1 MADSPVTASSFDKI
15 LLRGGVLA
23 LFCVLVGWL
32 AMKKLA
38 LGGVAGG
45 VIGGATFGIGL
56 YAIANLK
63 GAPAGLW
70 VTFGLKLLS
79 VTCYK
84 ILMVAMVS
92 YLSKDC
98 GLDTATAQYA
108 YATFGFMMSC
118 CTLLAGSITD
128 AIGLRRTLT
137 IGVSLAVLARVVMI
151 SVSNPWIAL
160 VAGLVPVAVGE
171 ALCTPV
177 LVAATRK
184 FSTAEQ
190 RSVAFSVFY
199 ALLNLGFLAAY
210 FIFDGV
216 KNLSDNGATLHLWG
230 AEHSVQRVL
239 FAVSAGIEVVMLP
252 VLLLLRER
260 DAPGE
265 NGGGGDAAT
274 DDAKAKA
281 ENKAPE
287 AGTATGQAD
296 GLNPYQAPAS
306 AFASSAA
313 TPAPASTS
321 EAAPEPNLTVSA
333 AVKKS
338 AQLFAKLLSHPG
350 FPRLLMFLAVIGLL
364 KIVFSIMDGVLP
376 TFLERELGAEGGARA
391 GRANAVN
398 SVLILIL
405 APIAGILTRKM
416 PAYPMVIFGGF
427 ITALSFV
434 FLALP
439 PQVFQGLADGPLG
452 QAVIRGYFAWQGTAH
467 PLFLMV
473 VLWQVVFSIGEAF
486 YSPRV
491 YEYAV
496 SIAPKGQEASYA
508 ALSAVPLI
516 LGKITT
522 GTVFAWLLT
531 RYCPEQGPRDTA
543 TMWGIV
549 GGLVLMAPLL
559 LLVLRPFIRM
569 KEEGKE

>member
-1 MADSPVTASSFDKI
+1 MPDSPPAPSSLKQTI
-15 LLRGGVLA
+15 LRGAVLA
-23 LFCVLVGWL
+23 LFCWAVGWL
-32 AMKKLA
+32 AMYKLA
-38 LGGVAGG
+38 LGVVAGW

-84 ILMVAMVS
+84 ILMVVMVS

-98 GLDTATAQYA
+98 GMSAANAQYA
-108 YATFGFMMSC
+108 YAVFGFMMSC

-137 IGVSLAVLARVVMI
+137 LGVSLAVLARVIMI
-151 SVSNPWIAL
+151 SASNPWIAL
-160 VAGLVPVAVGE
+160 TAGLVPVAVGE

-216 KNLSDNGATLHLWG
+216 KGLSNGGMTIHTWVG
-230 AEHSVQRVL
+230 DHSVQRVL

-260 DAPGE
+260 DALGE
-265 NGGGGDAAT
+265 DV
-274 DDAKAKA
+274 A
-281 ENKAPE
+281 E
-287 AGTATGQAD
+287 G
-296 GLNPYQAPAS
+296 AS
-306 AFASSAA
+306 APMQRMTAG
-313 TPAPASTS
+313 
-321 EAAPEPNLTVSA
+321 EAVA
-333 AVKKS
+333 KS
-338 AQLFAKLLSHPG
+338 ARLFSKLLSHPG

-405 APIAGILTRKM
+405 APIAGILTRKI

-439 PQVFQGLADGPLG
+439 SSFFQGLADGPLG

-496 SIAPKGQEASYA
+496 SIAPRGQEASYA

-531 RYCPEQGPRDTA
+531 SYCPETGPRDTA
-543 TMWGIV
+543 TMWSIV

>member
-1 MADSPVTASSFDKI
+1 MTESPPASSSFLPLALK
-15 LLRGGVLA
+15 GGVLA
-23 LFCVLVGWL
+23 LFCWAVGWM
-32 AMKKLA
+32 AMSKLA
-38 LGGVAGG
+38 LGAVAGW

-63 GAPAGLW
+63 GAPTGLW

-79 VTCYK
+79 VTGYK
-84 ILMVAMVS
+84 IMMVVMVS
-92 YLSKDC
+92 YLMKDC
-98 GLDTATAQYA
+98 GLSDSDAQ
-108 YATFGFMMSC
+108 FGYLVLGLLMSC
-118 CTLLAGSITD
+118 STLLAGSITD
-128 AIGLRRTLT
+128 AIGLRRTLV
-137 IGVSLAVLARVVMI
+137 IGVTLSVLARVVMI
-151 SVSNPWIAL
+151 SVSQPWLAL

-184 FSTAEQ
+184 FSTSEQ

-199 ALLNLGFLAAY
+199 ALLNLGFMAGY
-210 FIFDGV
+210 FIFDGI
-216 KNLSDNGATLHLWG
+216 KQGSGGGSTILIYDEAYSI
-230 AEHSVQRVL
+230 QRVL
-239 FAVSAGIEVVMLP
+239 LAVSAGIEIFMLP
-252 VLLLLRER
+252 TLFFLRER
-260 DAPGE
+260 GLGADDAP
-265 NGGGGDAAT
+265 AR
-274 DDAKAKA
+274 
-281 ENKAPE
+281 
-287 AGTATGQAD
+287 
-296 GLNPYQAPAS
+296 
-306 AFASSAA
+306 F
-313 TPAPASTS
+313 
-321 EAAPEPNLTVSA
+321 LTVKS
-333 AVKKS
+333 AVKES
-338 AQLFAKLLSHPG
+338 ARLFMMLLRHPG
-350 FPRLLMFLAVIGLL
+350 FHRLLAFLAVIGLL

-376 TFLERELGAEGGARA
+376 TFLERELGEAGGKRA

-405 APIAGILTRKM
+405 APIAGILTRKV

-439 PQVFQGLADGPLG
+439 QSVFQGLADGPLG
-452 QAVIRGYFAWQGTAH
+452 QWVIRGYFDWQGTAH
-467 PLFLMV
+467 PLFLTV

-508 ALSAVPLI
+508 ALSAVPL
-516 LGKITT
+516 LMGKITT
-522 GTVFAWLLT
+522 GAVFSWLLT
-531 RYCPEQGPRDTA
+531 RYCPAEGPRDTV
-543 TMWGIV
+543 TMWSIV

>member
-1 MADSPVTASSFDKI
+1 MPDSPSADADAAAPSSF
-15 LLRGGVLA
+15 LQTALRGGVLA
-23 LFCVLVGWL
+23 GFCVLVGWL

-38 LGGVAGG
+38 LGAVAGG

-56 YAIANLK
+56 YAMANLR

-84 ILMVAMVS
+84 ILMVVMVS

-98 GLDTATAQYA
+98 GMDTATAQYA
-108 YATFGFMMSC
+108 YAAFGLMMSG

-137 IGVSLAVLARVVMI
+137 IGVSLAVLARVIMI
-151 SVSNPWIAL
+151 SASNPWVAL

-216 KNLSDNGATLHLWG
+216 KNLSANGMTIHTWVG
-230 AEHSVQRVL
+230 DHSVQRVL

-260 DAPGE
+260 EAPGE
-265 NGGGGDAAT
+265 
-274 DDAKAKA
+274 
-281 ENKAPE
+281 
-287 AGTATGQAD
+287 
-296 GLNPYQAPAS
+296 
-306 AFASSAA
+306 
-313 TPAPASTS
+313 
-321 EAAPEPNLTVSA
+321 EPNAVARKMTVGG
-333 AVKKS
+333 AVKES
-338 AQLFAKLLSHPG
+338 ARLFGMLLKHPG
-350 FPRLLMFLAVIGLL
+350 FHRLLMFLAVIGLL

-405 APIAGILTRKM
+405 APVAGILTRKM

-439 PQVFQGLADGPLG
+439 PAVFQGLADGPVG
-452 QAVIRGYFAWQGTAH
+452 QAVIRGYFAWEGTAH

-522 GTVFAWLLT
+522 GAVFAELLE
-531 RYCPEQGPRDTA
+531 RYCPEHGARDTA
-543 TMWGIV
+543 TMWSIV

>member
-1 MADSPVTASSFDKI
+1 MA
-15 LLRGGVLA
+15 G
-23 LFCVLVGWL
+23 C
-32 AMKKLA
+32 
-38 LGGVAGG
+38 

-63 GAPAGLW
+63 DAPPGLW

-79 VTCYK
+79 VTGYK
-84 ILMVAMVS
+84 IMMVVMVS
-92 YLSKDC
+92 YLMKDC
-98 GLDTATAQYA
+98 GLTDVEAQHGYMLL
-108 YATFGFMMSC
+108 GLMMSG

-128 AIGLRRTLT
+128 AIGLRRTLV
-137 IGVSLAVLARVVMI
+137 IGVSLAVLARIVMI
-151 SVSNPWIAL
+151 SVSQPWLAL
-160 VAGLVPVAVGE
+160 TVGLIPVAVGE

-199 ALLNLGFLAAY
+199 ALLNLGFMAGY
-210 FIFDGV
+210 FIFDGLKQV
-216 KNLSDNGATLHLWG
+216 GGADGTFNTWWFG
-230 AEHSVQRVL
+230 EQSIQRVL
-239 FAVSAGIEVVMLP
+239 FAVSAGIELLMLP

-260 DAPGE
+260 EAPGE
-265 NGGGGDAAT
+265 DPN
-274 DDAKAKA
+274 
-281 ENKAPE
+281 APVRK
-287 AGTATGQAD
+287 
-296 GLNPYQAPAS
+296 
-306 AFASSAA
+306 
-313 TPAPASTS
+313 
-321 EAAPEPNLTVSA
+321 LTVGG
-333 AVKKS
+333 AVKES
-338 AQLFAKLLSHPG
+338 ARLFGLLIKHPG
-350 FPRLLMFLAVIGLL
+350 FHRLLMFLAVIGLL

-376 TFLERELGAEGGARA
+376 TFLERELGVEGGKRA

-405 APIAGILTRKM
+405 APIAGILTRKI

-439 PQVFQGLADGPLG
+439 QSAFQGLADGPLG
-452 QAVIRGYFAWQGTAH
+452 QWVIRGYFDWQGAAH
-467 PLFLMV
+467 PLVLTV

-508 ALSAVPLI
+508 ALSAVPL
-516 LGKITT
+516 LMGKITT
-522 GTVFAWLLT
+522 GAVFGWLLT
-531 RYCPEQGPRDTA
+531 RFCPAVGPRDTV
-543 TMWGIV
+543 TMWSIV